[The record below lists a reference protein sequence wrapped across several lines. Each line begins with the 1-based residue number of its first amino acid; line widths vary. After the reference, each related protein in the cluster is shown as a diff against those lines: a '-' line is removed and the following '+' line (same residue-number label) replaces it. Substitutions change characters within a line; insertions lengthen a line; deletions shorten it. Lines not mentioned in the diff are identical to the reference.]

1 MRRLIFIAAVAMAA
15 SLGAE
20 PPVRRTIVVPI
31 KLPYKYTPANLP
43 ARPLDDK
50 LVVGLVLPEFD
61 AAASAKWTSPVE
73 TIYRPGQTLFS
84 PLQPEDI
91 KAVELVYVDAAKPV
105 AEGLPRIFRRL
116 FPRSK
121 ILKDAQ
127 CSDCDLVVTGRAGS
141 QTLTDYGN
149 HLRNVRVT
157 ITLTAVDSSG
167 TTLGSLIVSRDGRKT
182 RPLHWSSFTRAR
194 AITTPAVLEALE
206 AVVSEMVK
214 SADLKQYL
222 DEKVAQRARPSDLET
237 SVTFDDASSYF
248 PNGRLD
254 AGESARLRFRIT
266 NRGSGKAF
274 AVRLE
279 IARQSGSI
287 SIPEKI
293 EVGDIAPGETKNV
306 DAALSAAVE
315 VETAQHQIRA
325 NTVEKR
331 GYGGRPVVV
340 ELASARLRKPS
351 LEIADI
357 RLVDRSGGDGDGR
370 PSNGETLEAVVLLRN
385 SGPGEAVGAQL
396 SISSAPGIE
405 IADASMTSSAIPAG
419 GMKTFRTVLRVPIKF
434 FGRDIPVTVQAIE
447 TRGALVARAET
458 ERRWPLMAKNPQVEI
473 GFKLFDGNSP
483 QSRGNRD
490 GIANNGESLEVA
502 LIPANRGTLIARGV
516 RLEVTSPIAGLFS
529 KPALIQVG
537 DLPPLSEGAEHRL
550 QLTIPRTLGR
560 DEVLQ
565 QLSLSVN
572 VMQTDFAAGR
582 QVVALP
588 FNAER
593 PQLVAAVASRAPA
606 IEGKPTQF
614 TLDIANDGALPA
626 EDVRVDISSDNP
638 DVELL
643 DASGTPVRV
652 LRMSIGAI
660 AAKAAAQRIQL
671 HAHVRRNVAAA
682 TALLKASVSQRDFG
696 TVAAEIPLTILKEEP
711 AVITTTPRTIAEPAS
726 SPVRGAPAA
735 ISFQRYPDGTR
746 LADEWV
752 RLDFEVQSQ
761 TQLEVVRLEQNGRAI
776 DLPPPTATGGGG
788 TYVWHY
794 APRVQ
799 LEYGRNDLEVISI
812 TSEGIR
818 SNRSMTLHREKPRG
832 KVWVAVVGISDYR
845 ETSIADLDF
854 AKADAVAVRS
864 YYTGLGV
871 PADQVIELIDESATL
886 ANIKRTLGTE
896 LVKVANNPDDLVL
909 IYFAGHGEMEADRS
923 SADSDGYSK
932 YLLPHDAD
940 RADLF
945 GSALSME
952 ELSRILQRLRAER
965 VVLIIDSCFSGA
977 AGGRTPYEPNMASRG
992 VITDEFLAR
1001 IANLGK
1007 GRVIL
1012 TASGSREVARESK
1025 EHRHGVF
1032 THFLLEGLRGAADID
1047 RDGHIDVDEIYKYVS
1062 QKVSA
1067 ATRGRQNPMRKSPNL
1082 TGTVIL
1088 GGRLE

>member
-1 MRRLIFIAAVAMAA
+1 MAA
-15 SLGAE
+15 STVAG
-20 PPVRRTIVVPI
+20 PPVRRTITVPI
-31 KLPYKYTPANLP
+31 HLPFKYTTANLP

-50 LVVGLVLPEFD
+50 LVVGLILPEFD
-61 AAASAKWTSPVE
+61 PLVSAKWTSPVE
-73 TIYRPGQTLFS
+73 TTYLGGQTLFAWI
-84 PLQPEDI
+84 QPDI

-105 AEGLPRIFRRL
+105 AEALPKIFRRL
-116 FPRSK
+116 FSRSK
-121 ILKDAQ
+121 ILKDAH
-127 CSDCDLVVTGRAGS
+127 CSDCDLVVTGRVGS
-141 QTLTDYGN
+141 QTLADSEN
-149 HLRNVRVT
+149 HLRGVRVT
-157 ITLTAVDSSG
+157 IALTAVDASG
-167 TTLGSLIVSRDGRKT
+167 TTLGTLIVSRDGHRT
-182 RPLHWSSFTRAR
+182 RSLYWSSSTEAR
-194 AITTPAVLEALE
+194 AITTLAVVEALE

-214 SADLKQYL
+214 STEVKEYL
-222 DEKVAQRARPSDLET
+222 QEKIAQRTRPSDLET

-274 AVRLE
+274 AVRLV

-287 SIPEKI
+287 NVPETI
-293 EVGDIAPGETKNV
+293 EVGDIAPGEAKHV
-306 DAALSAAVE
+306 DAPLSAAVD
-315 VETAQHQIRA
+315 VETAQHLIRA
-325 NTVEKR
+325 DTVEKR

-340 ELASARLRKPS
+340 ELASASLRKPS

-357 RLVDRSGGDGDGR
+357 RLDDRVGGDGDGR
-370 PSNGETLEAVVLLRN
+370 PSNGETLEVVVLLRN

-405 IADASMTSSAIPAG
+405 IADASTTSSAIPAG
-419 GMKTFRTVLRVPIKF
+419 GVKTLRAVLRVPITF
-434 FGRDIPVTVQAIE
+434 LGRDLPVVVQATE

-473 GFKLFDGNSP
+473 GFRLFDGNSP

-490 GIANNGESLEVA
+490 GIANNGENLEVA
-502 LIPANRGTLIARGV
+502 LIPGNRGTLIARDV
-516 RLEVTSPIAGLFS
+516 RLELTSPIAGLLV
-529 KPALIQVG
+529 KPALLQVG
-537 DLPPLSEGAEHRL
+537 DLPPLSEGAEHRV
-550 QLTIPRTLGR
+550 QVTIPRTLGR

-565 QLSLSVN
+565 RLSLSVN
-572 VMQTDFAAGR
+572 VLQTDFAAGR
-582 QVVALP
+582 QMVALP

-593 PQLVAAVASRAPA
+593 PQLVAAVASQAPA
-606 IEGKPTQF
+606 IEGKQTRF
-614 TLDIANDGALPA
+614 ALDIANDGALPA
-626 EDVRVDISSDNP
+626 EDVRVEISSDNP

-652 LRMSIGAI
+652 LRMNIGAI
-660 AAKAAAQRIQL
+660 AAKAAGQRIQL
-671 HAHVRRNVAAA
+671 HAHIRRNVAAA
-682 TALLKASVSQRDFG
+682 TALLKASVFQRDFG
-696 TVAAEIPLTILKEEP
+696 TVAAQAPLTILKEDP
-711 AVITTTPRTIAEPAS
+711 AAITTTPKTLAEPAI

-746 LADEWV
+746 LAEEWI

-761 TQLEVVRLEQNGRAI
+761 TQLEMVRLEQNDRAI
-776 DLPPPTATGGGG
+776 DLPPATTTGGGG

-799 LEYGRNDLEVISI
+799 LEYGPNDLKVIAI
-812 TSEGIR
+812 TSEGVR
-818 SNRSMTLHREKPRG
+818 SSRSMTLHREKPRG
-832 KVWVAVVGISDYR
+832 KVWVAVVGVSNYR
-845 ETSIADLDF
+845 ETSIVDLEF

-864 YYTGLGV
+864 HYRGLGV
-871 PADQVIELIDESATL
+871 PADQVIELVDESATL
-886 ANIKRTLGTE
+886 ANIKRILGTD
-896 LVKVANNPDDLVL
+896 LVKHANNPDDLVL

-932 YLLPHDAD
+932 YLLPYDAN
-940 RADLF
+940 REDLF

-952 ELSRILQRLRAER
+952 ELSRILQRLHAER

-977 AGGRTPYEPNMASRG
+977 AGGRTPYEPNITSRG

-1001 IANLGK
+1001 IASLGK

-1012 TASGSREVARESK
+1012 TASGSREVARESN

-1047 RDGHIDVDEIYKYVS
+1047 RDGRIDVDEIYKYVS
-1062 QKVSA
+1062 QKVSV
-1067 ATRGRQNPMRKSPNL
+1067 ATHGQQNPMRKSPNL
-1082 TGTVIL
+1082 TGTVVL

>member
-1 MRRLIFIAAVAMAA
+1 MAA
-15 SLGAE
+15 STAAD
-20 PPVRRTIVVPI
+20 PPVRRTITVPI
-31 KLPYKYTPANLP
+31 DLPFKYTPASLP
-43 ARPLDDK
+43 ARALDDK
-50 LVVGLVLPEFD
+50 LVVGLILPEFD
-61 AAASAKWTSPVE
+61 PLVSAKWTSPVE
-73 TIYRPGQTLFS
+73 TTSLGGQAPFAWI
-84 PLQPEDI
+84 QPDI

-105 AEGLPRIFRRL
+105 AEALPKIFRRL

-121 ILKDAQ
+121 ILKEAH
-127 CSDCDLVVTGRAGS
+127 CSDCDLVVTCRVGS
-141 QTLTDYGN
+141 QTLADSEN
-149 HLRNVRVT
+149 RLRGVRV
-157 ITLTAVDSSG
+157 IIGLEAVKSSG
-167 TTLGSLIVSRDGRKT
+167 TTLGTLIVSREGPKSGSRY
-182 RPLHWSSFTRAR
+182 WSSSTEAR
-194 AITTPAVLEALE
+194 AITTPAVVEALE

-214 SADLKQYL
+214 STEVKQYL
-222 DEKVAQRARPSDLET
+222 QEKIAQRTRPSDLET

-254 AGESARLRFRIT
+254 AGERARLRFRIT

-279 IARQSGSI
+279 IAQQSGSI
-287 SIPEKI
+287 NVPQTI
-293 EVGDIAPGETKNV
+293 EVGDIAPGEAKDV
-306 DAALSAAVE
+306 DAPLSAAVD
-315 VETAQHQIRA
+315 VETEDHRIRA
-325 NTVEKR
+325 DTVEKR

-357 RLVDRSGGDGDGR
+357 RLEDRAGGDGDGR
-370 PSNGETLEAVVLLRN
+370 PSNGETLEVVVLLRN
-385 SGPGEAVGAQL
+385 SGPGDAVGAQL

-405 IADASMTSSAIPAG
+405 IDASTISSAIPAG
-419 GMKTFRTVLRVPIKF
+419 GVTTLRAVLRVPITF
-434 FGRDIPVTVQAIE
+434 LGRDLPVAVQAIE
-447 TRGALVARAET
+447 TRGPLVARAGT
-458 ERRWPLMAKNPQVEI
+458 DRRWPLMLKNPQVEI

-502 LIPANRGTLIARGV
+502 LIPGNRGTLIARDV
-516 RLEVTSPIAGLFS
+516 RLELTSLIAGVTV
-529 KPALIQVG
+529 KPALLPVG
-537 DLPPLSEGAEHRL
+537 DLPPQSEGAEHRV
-550 QLTIPRTLGR
+550 QVTIPRTLGR
-560 DEVLQ
+560 DEALQ
-565 QLSLSVN
+565 RLSLSVN
-572 VMQTDFAAGR
+572 VAQTDFAAGR
-582 QVVALP
+582 QMVVLP

-593 PQLVAAVASRAPA
+593 PHLVAAVASQAPV
-606 IEGKPTQF
+606 IEGKPTRF
-614 TLDIANDGALPA
+614 ALDIANNGALPA
-626 EDVRVDISSDNP
+626 EDVRVEISADNP

-652 LRMSIGAI
+652 LRMNIGAI

-671 HAHVRRNVAAA
+671 HAHIRRNVAAA
-682 TALLKASVSQRDFG
+682 TALLKASVFQRDFEM
-696 TVAAEIPLTILKEEP
+696 VAAQTPLTIMKEDP
-711 AVITTTPRTIAEPAS
+711 AAITTTPRTPAEPAPS
-726 SPVRGAPAA
+726 SARGAPAA

-746 LADEWV
+746 LAEEWI

-761 TQLEVVRLEQNGRAI
+761 TQLEMVRLEQNDRAI
-776 DLPPPTATGGGG
+776 DLPPATATEGGG

-799 LEYGRNDLEVISI
+799 LEYGPNELKVIAI
-812 TSEGIR
+812 TSEGVR
-818 SNRSMTLHREKPRG
+818 SRRSMTLHREKPRG
-832 KVWVAVVGISDYR
+832 KVWVAVVGVSKYR
-845 ETSIADLDF
+845 DVSIVDLDF

-871 PADQVIELIDESATL
+871 PADQIIELVDESATL

-977 AGGRTPYEPNMASRG
+977 AGGRTPYEPNTASRG
-992 VITDEFLAR
+992 VITEEFLAR
-1001 IANLGK
+1001 IANLGQ

-1012 TASGSREVARESK
+1012 TASGSREVARESNK
-1025 EHRHGVF
+1025 HRHGVF

-1047 RDGHIDVDEIYKYVS
+1047 RDGRIDVDEIYKYVS

-1067 ATRGRQNPMRKSPNL
+1067 ATHGQQNPMRKSPNL